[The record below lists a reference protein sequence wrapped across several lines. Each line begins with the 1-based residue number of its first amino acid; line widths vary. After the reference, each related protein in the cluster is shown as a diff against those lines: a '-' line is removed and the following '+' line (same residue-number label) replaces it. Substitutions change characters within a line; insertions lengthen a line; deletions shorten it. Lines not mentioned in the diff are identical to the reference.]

1 MNKLIKFQDLTPEV
15 YYKKSRDFQYIG
27 RLFDLVLNNA
37 KMNTDIISSL
47 PLNPDMDPRLL
58 DLLALTLGFKSKH
71 EYNTKQ
77 LAALCSI
84 FPLVLRNKGSKFAI
98 ETACN
103 ALLNAEGITKKA
115 SIEVKNQTISIF
127 LSSELSD
134 LNLLKDLLN
143 YILPAGMSFLL
154 IREATLVP
162 PSSKTSVGYND
173 HVVNYTDTSKAS
185 KVLWAEAK
193 NKSAILK
200 QTGTD
205 ATNAKE
211 SRAKDHAGVFVNTS
225 ILRQT
230 PEPETPKPETP
241 EPETPEPEPS
251 AEGGN

>member
-15 YYKKSRDFQYIG
+15 YYKRSRDFQYIG

-84 FPLVLRNKGSKFAI
+84 FPFVLRNKGSKLAI

-103 ALLNAEGITKKA
+103 ALLNAEGITKEA
-115 SIEVKNQTISIF
+115 SIEVSNQTVSIF
-127 LSSELSD
+127 LPSELSD

-143 YILPAGMSFLL
+143 YILPAGMSCSLVQ
-154 IREATLVP
+154 EATLVP
-162 PSSKTSVGYND
+162 PSSTTLVNYQD
-173 HVVNYTDTSKAS
+173 YVVNYTNTSKKS
-185 KVLWAEAK
+185 KDLWDEVTS
-193 NKSAILK
+193 KSIILK
-200 QTGTD
+200 QTGTN
-205 ATNAKE
+205 ATSAKE
-211 SRAKDHAGVFVNTS
+211 QRAKDHAGVFVNTS
-225 ILRQT
+225 IVRQT
-230 PEPETPKPETP
+230 AEQETKT
-241 EPETPEPEPS
+241 
-251 AEGGN
+251 EGGN

>member
-15 YYKKSRDFQYIG
+15 YYKRSRDFQYIG

-84 FPLVLRNKGSKFAI
+84 FPFVLRNKGSKLAI

-103 ALLNAEGITKKA
+103 ALLNAEGITKEA
-115 SIEVKNQTISIF
+115 SVEVSNQTVSIF
-127 LSSELSD
+127 LPSGLSD

-143 YILPAGMSFLL
+143 YILPAGMSCS
-154 IREATLVP
+154 IVREATLVP
-162 PSSKTSVGYND
+162 PSSTTLVSYND
-173 HVVNYTDTSKAS
+173 YVVNYTNTSS
-185 KVLWAEAK
+185 DLWTEAK
-193 NKSAILK
+193 KKSVILQ
-200 QTGTD
+200 QTDTD
-205 ATNAKE
+205 AANAKKQ
-211 SRAKDHAGVFVNTS
+211 RAKDHAGVFINTS
-225 ILRQT
+225 IIRQTAEPVSQT
-230 PEPETPKPETP
+230 PEPETEK
-241 EPETPEPEPS
+241 
-251 AEGGN
+251 EGGD

>member
-15 YYKKSRDFQYIG
+15 YYKRSRDFQYIG

-84 FPLVLRNKGSKFAI
+84 FPFVLRNKGSKLAI
-98 ETACN
+98 ETTCN
-103 ALLNAEGITKKA
+103 ALLNAEGITKEA
-115 SIEVKNQTISIF
+115 LIEVKNQTVSIF
-127 LSSELSD
+127 LPSELSD

-143 YILPAGMSFLL
+143 YILPAGMSCS
-154 IREATLVP
+154 IVREATLVP
-162 PSSKTSVGYND
+162 PSSTTSVGYND
-173 HVVNYTDTSKAS
+173 YVVNYTDTSKES
-185 KVLWAEAK
+185 ETIWADAK
-193 NKSAILK
+193 DKSVILR
-200 QTGTD
+200 QTGTE

-211 SRAKDHAGVFVNTS
+211 QRAKDHAGVFVNTS

-230 PEPETPKPETP
+230 AEPETHE
-241 EPETPEPEPS
+241 
-251 AEGGN
+251 EGGN

>member
-15 YYKKSRDFQYIG
+15 YYKRSRDFQYIG

-84 FPLVLRNKGSKFAI
+84 FPFVLRNKGSKLAI

-103 ALLNAEGITKKA
+103 ALLNAEGITKEA
-115 SIEVKNQTISIF
+115 LIEVSSQTVSIF
-127 LSSELSD
+127 LPSELSD

-143 YILPAGMSFLL
+143 YILPAGMSCSIIQEAALVPSSS
-154 IREATLVP
+154 ATLV
-162 PSSKTSVGYND
+162 SYND
-173 HVVNYTDTSKAS
+173 SVVNYTNTSKYEDTSKES
-185 KVLWAEAK
+185 QYLWTEAK
-193 NKSAILK
+193 KKSVILQ
-200 QTGTD
+200 QTDTD
-205 ATNAKE
+205 AANAKKQ
-211 SRAKDHAGVFVNTS
+211 RAKDHAGVFINTS
-225 ILRQT
+225 IIRQT
-230 PEPETPKPETP
+230 AEPVSQIPEPETNE
-241 EPETPEPEPS
+241 
-251 AEGGN
+251 EGGD

>member
-15 YYKKSRDFQYIG
+15 YYKRSRDFQYIG

-84 FPLVLRNKGSKFAI
+84 FPFVLRNKGSKLAI

-103 ALLNAEGITKKA
+103 ALLNAEGITKEA
-115 SIEVKNQTISIF
+115 SIEVSNQTVSIF
-127 LSSELSD
+127 LPSELSD

-143 YILPAGMSFLL
+143 YILPAGMSCSLVQ
-154 IREATLVP
+154 EATLVP
-162 PSSKTSVGYND
+162 PSSTTLVNYQD
-173 HVVNYTDTSKAS
+173 YVVNYTNTSKES
-185 KVLWAEAK
+185 KDLWDEVTS
-193 NKSAILK
+193 KSIILK
-200 QTGTD
+200 QTGTN
-205 ATNAKE
+205 ATSAKE
-211 SRAKDHAGVFVNTS
+211 QRAKDHAGVFVNTS
-225 ILRQT
+225 IVRQT
-230 PEPETPKPETP
+230 A
-241 EPETPEPEPS
+241 EPEPKK
-251 AEGGN
+251 EGGN

>member
-15 YYKKSRDFQYIG
+15 YYKRSRDFQYIG

-84 FPLVLRNKGSKFAI
+84 FPFILRNKGSKLAI

-103 ALLNAEGITKKA
+103 ALLNAEGITKEA
-115 SIEVKNQTISIF
+115 SIEISNQTVSIF
-127 LSSELSD
+127 LPSELSD

-143 YILPAGMSFLL
+143 YILPAGMSCSIVQEAAFVPLSS
-154 IREATLVP
+154 ATLV
-162 PSSKTSVGYND
+162 SYND
-173 HVVNYTDTSKAS
+173 SVVNYTNTSS
-185 KVLWAEAK
+185 DLFAEAK
-193 NKSAILK
+193 NKATILR
-200 QTGTD
+200 QTGDD
-205 ATNAKE
+205 AANAKE
-211 SRAKDHAGVFVNTS
+211 QRAKDHAGVFINTS

-230 PEPETPKPETP
+230 AEPETNK
-241 EPETPEPEPS
+241 
-251 AEGGN
+251 EGGD

>member
-15 YYKKSRDFQYIG
+15 YYKRSRDFQYIG

-84 FPLVLRNKGSKFAI
+84 FPFVLRNKGSKLAI

-103 ALLNAEGITKKA
+103 ALLNAEGITKEA
-115 SIEVKNQTISIF
+115 SIEVSNQTVSIF
-127 LSSELSD
+127 LPSELSD

-143 YILPAGMSFLL
+143 YILPAGMSCSL
-154 IREATLVP
+154 IQEATLVP
-162 PSSKTSVGYND
+162 PKSTTLVNYQD
-173 HVVNYTDTSKAS
+173 YVVNYTNTSKES
-185 KVLWAEAK
+185 KDLWDEVTS
-193 NKSAILK
+193 KSIILK
-200 QTGTD
+200 QTGTN
-205 ATNAKE
+205 ATSAKE
-211 SRAKDHAGVFVNTS
+211 QRAKDHAGVFVNTS
-225 ILRQT
+225 IVRQT
-230 PEPETPKPETP
+230 AEPESKK
-241 EPETPEPEPS
+241 
-251 AEGGN
+251 EGGN

>member
-15 YYKKSRDFQYIG
+15 YYKRSRDFQYIG

-84 FPLVLRNKGSKFAI
+84 FPFVLRNKGSKLAI

-103 ALLNAEGITKKA
+103 ALLNAEGITKEA
-115 SIEVKNQTISIF
+115 SIEVSNQIVSIF
-127 LSSELSD
+127 LPSELSD

-143 YILPAGMSFLL
+143 YILPAGMSCSLVQ
-154 IREATLVP
+154 EATLVP
-162 PSSKTSVGYND
+162 PKSTTLVNYQD
-173 HVVNYTDTSKAS
+173 YVVNYTNTSKGS
-185 KVLWAEAK
+185 KDLWDEVTS
-193 NKSAILK
+193 KSIILK
-200 QTGTD
+200 QTGTN
-205 ATNAKE
+205 ATSAKE
-211 SRAKDHAGVFVNTS
+211 QRAKDHAGVFVNTS
-225 ILRQT
+225 IVRQT
-230 PEPETPKPETP
+230 AEPESKK
-241 EPETPEPEPS
+241 
-251 AEGGN
+251 EGGN

>member
-15 YYKKSRDFQYIG
+15 YYKRSRDFQYIG

-84 FPLVLRNKGSKFAI
+84 FPFVLRNKGSKLAI

-103 ALLNAEGITKKA
+103 ALLNAEGITKEA
-115 SIEVKNQTISIF
+115 SIEVSNQTVSIF
-127 LSSELSD
+127 LPSELSD

-143 YILPAGMSFLL
+143 YILPAGMSCS
-154 IREATLVP
+154 IVREATLVP
-162 PSSKTSVGYND
+162 PRSTTLVSYND
-173 HVVNYTDTSKAS
+173 YVVNYTNTSKES
-185 KVLWAEAK
+185 KDLWDEVTS
-193 NKSAILK
+193 KSIILK
-200 QTGTD
+200 QTGTN
-205 ATNAKE
+205 ATSAKE
-211 SRAKDHAGVFVNTS
+211 QRVKDHAGVFVNTS
-225 ILRQT
+225 IVRQT
-230 PEPETPKPETP
+230 AEPESKK
-241 EPETPEPEPS
+241 
-251 AEGGN
+251 EGGN

>member
-15 YYKKSRDFQYIG
+15 YYKRSRDFQYIG

-84 FPLVLRNKGSKFAI
+84 FPFVLRNKGSKLAI

-103 ALLNAEGITKKA
+103 ALLNAEGITKEA
-115 SIEVKNQTISIF
+115 SIEVKNQTVSIF
-127 LSSELSD
+127 LPSELSD

-143 YILPAGMSFLL
+143 YILPAGMSCS
-154 IREATLVP
+154 IVREATLVP
-162 PSSKTSVGYND
+162 PSSTTLVNYND
-173 HVVNYTDTSKAS
+173 YVVNYTNTSKES
-185 KVLWAEAK
+185 KDLWDEVTS
-193 NKSAILK
+193 KSIILK
-200 QTGTD
+200 QTGTN
-205 ATNAKE
+205 ATSAKE
-211 SRAKDHAGVFVNTS
+211 QRAKDHAGVFVNTS
-225 ILRQT
+225 IVRQT
-230 PEPETPKPETP
+230 A
-241 EPETPEPEPS
+241 EPEPKK
-251 AEGGN
+251 EGGN

>member
-15 YYKKSRDFQYIG
+15 YYKRSRDFQYIG

-84 FPLVLRNKGSKFAI
+84 FPFVLRNKGSKLAI

-103 ALLNAEGITKKA
+103 ALLNAEGITKEA
-115 SIEVKNQTISIF
+115 SVEVSNQTVSIF
-127 LSSELSD
+127 LPSELSD

-143 YILPAGMSFLL
+143 YILPAGMSCSL
-154 IREATLVP
+154 IQQATLVP
-162 PSSKTSVGYND
+162 PSSTTLVNYQD
-173 HVVNYTDTSKAS
+173 YVVNYTNTSKGS
-185 KVLWAEAK
+185 KDLWDEVTS
-193 NKSAILK
+193 KSIILK
-200 QTGTD
+200 QTGTN
-205 ATNAKE
+205 ATSAKE
-211 SRAKDHAGVFVNTS
+211 QRAKDHAGVFVNTS
-225 ILRQT
+225 IVRQT
-230 PEPETPKPETP
+230 AEPESKK
-241 EPETPEPEPS
+241 
-251 AEGGN
+251 EGGN

>member
-15 YYKKSRDFQYIG
+15 YYKRSRDFQYIG

-84 FPLVLRNKGSKFAI
+84 FPFVLRNKGSKLAI

-103 ALLNAEGITKKA
+103 ALLNAEGITKEA
-115 SIEVKNQTISIF
+115 SIEVSNQTVSIF
-127 LSSELSD
+127 LPSELSD

-143 YILPAGMSFLL
+143 YILPAGMSCSL
-154 IREATLVP
+154 IQEATLVP
-162 PSSKTSVGYND
+162 PRPTTAVSYND
-173 HVVNYTDTSKAS
+173 YVVNYTNTSND
-185 KVLWAEAK
+185 LWAEAK
-193 NKSAILK
+193 NKSVILRQTDVGDSKDVEKAKK
-200 QTGTD
+200 Q
-205 ATNAKE
+205 
-211 SRAKDHAGVFVNTS
+211 RAKDHAGVFVNTS
-225 ILRQT
+225 IIRQT
-230 PEPETPKPETP
+230 PEPATAAPET
-241 EPETPEPEPS
+241 S

>member
-15 YYKKSRDFQYIG
+15 YYKRSRDFQYIG

-84 FPLVLRNKGSKFAI
+84 FPFVLRNKGSKLAI

-103 ALLNAEGITKKA
+103 ALLNAEGITKEA
-115 SIEVKNQTISIF
+115 SIEVSNQTVSIF
-127 LSSELSD
+127 LPSELSD

-143 YILPAGMSFLL
+143 YILPAGMSCSL
-154 IREATLVP
+154 IQEATLVP
-162 PSSKTSVGYND
+162 PSSTTLVNYQD
-173 HVVNYTDTSKAS
+173 YVVNYTNTSKES
-185 KVLWAEAK
+185 KDLWNEVTS
-193 NKSAILK
+193 KSIILK
-200 QTGTD
+200 QTGTN
-205 ATNAKE
+205 ATSAKE
-211 SRAKDHAGVFVNTS
+211 QRAKDHAGVFVNTS
-225 ILRQT
+225 IVRQT
-230 PEPETPKPETP
+230 AEQETKT
-241 EPETPEPEPS
+241 
-251 AEGGN
+251 EGGN

>member
-84 FPLVLRNKGSKFAI
+84 FPFVLRKKGSKLAI

-103 ALLNAEGITKKA
+103 ALLNAEGITKEA
-115 SIEVKNQTISIF
+115 SIEVSNQTVAIF
-127 LSSELSD
+127 LPSELSD

-143 YILPAGMSFLL
+143 YILPAGMSCSLVQ
-154 IREATLVP
+154 EATLVP
-162 PSSKTSVGYND
+162 PSSTTLVNYQD
-173 HVVNYTDTSKAS
+173 YVVNYTNTSKES
-185 KVLWAEAK
+185 KDLWDEVTS
-193 NKSAILK
+193 KSIILK
-200 QTGTD
+200 QTGTN
-205 ATNAKE
+205 ATSAKE
-211 SRAKDHAGVFVNTS
+211 QRAKDHAGVFVNTS
-225 ILRQT
+225 IVRQT
-230 PEPETPKPETP
+230 AEPESKK
-241 EPETPEPEPS
+241 
-251 AEGGN
+251 EGGN

>member
-15 YYKKSRDFQYIG
+15 YYKRSRDFQYIG

-84 FPLVLRNKGSKFAI
+84 FPFVLRNKGSKLAI

-103 ALLNAEGITKKA
+103 ALLNAEGITKEA
-115 SIEVKNQTISIF
+115 SIEVSNQTVSIF
-127 LSSELSD
+127 LPSELSD

-143 YILPAGMSFLL
+143 YILPAGMSCSLVQ
-154 IREATLVP
+154 EATLVP
-162 PSSKTSVGYND
+162 PSSTTLVNYQD
-173 HVVNYTDTSKAS
+173 YVVNYTNTSKES
-185 KVLWAEAK
+185 KDLWNEVTS
-193 NKSAILK
+193 KSIILK
-200 QTGTD
+200 QTGTN
-205 ATNAKE
+205 AASAKE
-211 SRAKDHAGVFVNTS
+211 QRAKDHAGVFVNTS
-225 ILRQT
+225 IVRQT
-230 PEPETPKPETP
+230 AEPESKK
-241 EPETPEPEPS
+241 
-251 AEGGN
+251 EGGN

>member
-15 YYKKSRDFQYIG
+15 YYKRSRDFQYIG

-84 FPLVLRNKGSKFAI
+84 FPFVLRNKGSKLAI

-103 ALLNAEGITKKA
+103 ALLNAEGITKEA
-115 SIEVKNQTISIF
+115 SIEVSDQTVSIF
-127 LSSELSD
+127 LPSELSD

-143 YILPAGMSFLL
+143 YILPAGMSCSLVQ
-154 IREATLVP
+154 EATLVP
-162 PSSKTSVGYND
+162 PSSTTLVNYQD
-173 HVVNYTDTSKAS
+173 YVVNYTNTSKES
-185 KVLWAEAK
+185 KDLWDEVTS
-193 NKSAILK
+193 KSIILK
-200 QTGTD
+200 QTGTN
-205 ATNAKE
+205 ATSAKE
-211 SRAKDHAGVFVNTS
+211 QRAKDHAGVFVNTS
-225 ILRQT
+225 IVRQT
-230 PEPETPKPETP
+230 A
-241 EPETPEPEPS
+241 EPEPKK
-251 AEGGN
+251 EGGN

>member
-15 YYKKSRDFQYIG
+15 YYKRSRDFQYIG

-84 FPLVLRNKGSKFAI
+84 FPFVLRNKGSKLAI

-103 ALLNAEGITKKA
+103 ALLNAEGITKEA
-115 SIEVKNQTISIF
+115 SIEVSNQTVSIF
-127 LSSELSD
+127 LPSELSD

-143 YILPAGMSFLL
+143 YILPAGMSCSLVQ
-154 IREATLVP
+154 EATLVP
-162 PSSKTSVGYND
+162 PSSTTLVNYQD
-173 HVVNYTDTSKAS
+173 YVVNYTNTSKES
-185 KVLWAEAK
+185 KDLWDEVTS
-193 NKSAILK
+193 KSIILK
-200 QTGTD
+200 QTGTN
-205 ATNAKE
+205 ATSAKE
-211 SRAKDHAGVFVNTS
+211 QRAKDHAGVFVNTS
-225 ILRQT
+225 IVRQT
-230 PEPETPKPETP
+230 AEQETKT
-241 EPETPEPEPS
+241 
-251 AEGGN
+251 

>member
-15 YYKKSRDFQYIG
+15 YYKRSRDFQYIG

-84 FPLVLRNKGSKFAI
+84 FPFVLRNKGSKLAI

-103 ALLNAEGITKKA
+103 ALLNAEGITKEA
-115 SIEVKNQTISIF
+115 SIEVSNQTVSIF
-127 LSSELSD
+127 LPSELSD

-143 YILPAGMSFLL
+143 YILPAGMSCSL
-154 IREATLVP
+154 IQQATLVP
-162 PSSKTSVGYND
+162 PSSTTLVNYQD
-173 HVVNYTDTSKAS
+173 YVVNYTNTSKGS
-185 KVLWAEAK
+185 KDLWDEVTS
-193 NKSAILK
+193 KSIILK
-200 QTGTD
+200 QTGTN
-205 ATNAKE
+205 ATSAKE
-211 SRAKDHAGVFVNTS
+211 QRAKDHAGVFVNTS
-225 ILRQT
+225 IVRQT
-230 PEPETPKPETP
+230 AEQETKT
-241 EPETPEPEPS
+241 
-251 AEGGN
+251 EGGN

>member
-84 FPLVLRNKGSKFAI
+84 FPFVLRNKGSKLAI

-103 ALLNAEGITKKA
+103 ALLNAEGITKGA
-115 SIEVKNQTISIF
+115 SIEVNNQTISIF
-127 LSSELSD
+127 LPSELSD

-143 YILPAGMSFLL
+143 YILPAGMSCSLVQ
-154 IREATLVP
+154 EATLVP
-162 PSSKTSVGYND
+162 PSSTTLVNYQD
-173 HVVNYTDTSKAS
+173 YVVNYTNTSND
-185 KVLWAEAK
+185 LWAEAK
-193 NKSAILK
+193 NKSIILK
-200 QTGTD
+200 QTDTE
-205 ATNAKE
+205 ATEAKK
-211 SRAKDHAGVFVNTS
+211 SRAEDHAGVFVNTS
-225 ILRQT
+225 IIRQT
-230 PEPETPKPETP
+230 AEPETKTED
-241 EPETPEPEPS
+241 
-251 AEGGN
+251 GN

>member
-15 YYKKSRDFQYIG
+15 YYKRSRDFQYIG

-84 FPLVLRNKGSKFAI
+84 FPFVLRNKGSKLAI

-115 SIEVKNQTISIF
+115 SIEVSNQTVSIF
-127 LSSELSD
+127 LPSELSD

-143 YILPAGMSFLL
+143 YILPAGMSCSLVQ
-154 IREATLVP
+154 EATLVP
-162 PSSKTSVGYND
+162 PSSTTLVNYQD
-173 HVVNYTDTSKAS
+173 YVVNYTNTSKES
-185 KVLWAEAK
+185 KDLWDEVTS
-193 NKSAILK
+193 KSIILK
-200 QTGTD
+200 QTGTN

-211 SRAKDHAGVFVNTS
+211 QRAKDHAGVFVNTS
-225 ILRQT
+225 IVRQT
-230 PEPETPKPETP
+230 AEPESKK
-241 EPETPEPEPS
+241 
-251 AEGGN
+251 EGGN

>member
-84 FPLVLRNKGSKFAI
+84 FPFVLRNKGSKLAI

-103 ALLNAEGITKKA
+103 ALLNAEGITKGA
-115 SIEVKNQTISIF
+115 SIEVDNQTISIF
-127 LSSELSD
+127 LPSELSD

-143 YILPAGMSFLL
+143 YILPAGMSCSLVQ
-154 IREATLVP
+154 EATLVP
-162 PSSKTSVGYND
+162 PSSTTLVNYQD
-173 HVVNYTDTSKAS
+173 YVVNYTNTSND
-185 KVLWAEAK
+185 LWAEAK
-193 NKSAILK
+193 NKSIILK
-200 QTGTD
+200 QTDTE
-205 ATNAKE
+205 ATEAKK
-211 SRAKDHAGVFVNTS
+211 SRAEDHAGVFVNTS
-225 ILRQT
+225 IIRQT
-230 PEPETPKPETP
+230 AEPETKTKD
-241 EPETPEPEPS
+241 
-251 AEGGN
+251 GN

>member
-15 YYKKSRDFQYIG
+15 YYKRSRDFQYIG

-84 FPLVLRNKGSKFAI
+84 FPFVLRNKGSKLAI

-103 ALLNAEGITKKA
+103 ALLNAEGITKEA
-115 SIEVKNQTISIF
+115 SIEVSNQTVSIF
-127 LSSELSD
+127 LPSELSD

-143 YILPAGMSFLL
+143 YILPAGMSCSL
-154 IREATLVP
+154 IQEATLVP
-162 PSSKTSVGYND
+162 PKSTTAVGYND
-173 HVVNYTDTSKAS
+173 YVVNYTNTSMD
-185 KVLWAEAK
+185 LWTEAK
-193 NKSAILK
+193 NKSIILRQTDIGDSKDVEKAKK
-200 QTGTD
+200 Q
-205 ATNAKE
+205 
-211 SRAKDHAGVFVNTS
+211 RMKDHAGVFVNTS
-225 ILRQT
+225 VVRQT
-230 PEPETPKPETP
+230 AEPETHE
-241 EPETPEPEPS
+241 
-251 AEGGN
+251 EGGN

>member
-15 YYKKSRDFQYIG
+15 YYKRSRDFQYIG

-84 FPLVLRNKGSKFAI
+84 FPFVLRNKGSKLAI

-103 ALLNAEGITKKA
+103 ALLNAEGITKEA
-115 SIEVKNQTISIF
+115 SIEVSNQTVSIF
-127 LSSELSD
+127 LPSELSD

-143 YILPAGMSFLL
+143 YILPAGMSCSLVQ
-154 IREATLVP
+154 EATLVP
-162 PSSKTSVGYND
+162 PSSTTLVNYQD
-173 HVVNYTDTSKAS
+173 YVVNYTNTSKES
-185 KVLWAEAK
+185 KDLWDEVTS
-193 NKSAILK
+193 KSIILK
-200 QTGTD
+200 QTGTN
-205 ATNAKE
+205 ATSAKE
-211 SRAKDHAGVFVNTS
+211 QRAKDHAGVFVNTS
-225 ILRQT
+225 IVRQT
-230 PEPETPKPETP
+230 A
-241 EPETPEPEPS
+241 EPEPKN
-251 AEGGN
+251 EGGN

>member
-15 YYKKSRDFQYIG
+15 YYKRSRDFQYIG

-84 FPLVLRNKGSKFAI
+84 FPFVLRNKGSKLAI

-103 ALLNAEGITKKA
+103 ALLNAEGITKEA
-115 SIEVKNQTISIF
+115 SIEVSNQTVSIF
-127 LSSELSD
+127 LPSELSD

-143 YILPAGMSFLL
+143 YILPAGMSCSLVQ
-154 IREATLVP
+154 EATLVP
-162 PSSKTSVGYND
+162 PSSTTLVNYQD
-173 HVVNYTDTSKAS
+173 YVVNYTNTSKES
-185 KVLWAEAK
+185 KDLWDEVTS
-193 NKSAILK
+193 KSIILK
-200 QTGTD
+200 QTGTN
-205 ATNAKE
+205 ATSAKE
-211 SRAKDHAGVFVNTS
+211 QRAKDHAGVFVNTS
-225 ILRQT
+225 VVRQT
-230 PEPETPKPETP
+230 AEPVSQATEPATAEPETHE
-241 EPETPEPEPS
+241 
-251 AEGGN
+251 EGGN

>member
-15 YYKKSRDFQYIG
+15 YYKRSRDFQYIG

-84 FPLVLRNKGSKFAI
+84 FPFVLRNKGSKLAI

-115 SIEVKNQTISIF
+115 SIEVSNQTVSIF
-127 LSSELSD
+127 LPSELSD

-143 YILPAGMSFLL
+143 YILPAGMSCSL
-154 IREATLVP
+154 IQQATLVP
-162 PSSKTSVGYND
+162 PSSTTLVNYQD
-173 HVVNYTDTSKAS
+173 YVVNYTNTSKGS
-185 KVLWAEAK
+185 KDLWDEVTS
-193 NKSAILK
+193 KSIILK
-200 QTGTD
+200 QTGTN
-205 ATNAKE
+205 ATSAKE
-211 SRAKDHAGVFVNTS
+211 QRAKDHAGVFVNTS
-225 ILRQT
+225 IVRQT
-230 PEPETPKPETP
+230 AEQETKT
-241 EPETPEPEPS
+241 
-251 AEGGN
+251 EGGN

>member
-15 YYKKSRDFQYIG
+15 YYKRSRDFQYIG

-47 PLNPDMDPRLL
+47 PLNPDMDPKLL

-84 FPLVLRNKGSKFAI
+84 FPFVLRNKGSKLAI

-103 ALLNAEGITKKA
+103 ALLNAEGITKEA
-115 SIEVKNQTISIF
+115 SIEVSSQTVSIF
-127 LSSELSD
+127 LPSELSD

-143 YILPAGMSFLL
+143 YILPAGMSCSL
-154 IREATLVP
+154 IQQATLVP
-162 PSSKTSVGYND
+162 PSSTTLVNYND
-173 HVVNYTDTSKAS
+173 YVVNYTNTSS
-185 KVLWAEAK
+185 DLWAEAK
-193 NKSAILK
+193 KKSVILR

-205 ATNAKE
+205 AANAKE
-211 SRAKDHAGVFVNTS
+211 QRAKDHAGVFVNTS
-225 ILRQT
+225 IIRQT
-230 PEPETPKPETP
+230 PEPETNK
-241 EPETPEPEPS
+241 
-251 AEGGN
+251 EGGD

>member
-15 YYKKSRDFQYIG
+15 YYKRSRDFQYIG

-84 FPLVLRNKGSKFAI
+84 FPFVLRNKGSKLAI

-103 ALLNAEGITKKA
+103 ALLNAEGITKEA
-115 SIEVKNQTISIF
+115 SVEVSNQTVSIF
-127 LSSELSD
+127 LPSELSD

-143 YILPAGMSFLL
+143 YILPAGMSCSLVQ
-154 IREATLVP
+154 EATLVP
-162 PSSKTSVGYND
+162 PSSTTLVNYQD
-173 HVVNYTDTSKAS
+173 YVVNYTNTSKES
-185 KVLWAEAK
+185 KDLWDEVTS
-193 NKSAILK
+193 KSIILK
-200 QTGTD
+200 QTGTN
-205 ATNAKE
+205 ATSAKE
-211 SRAKDHAGVFVNTS
+211 QRAKDHAGVFVNTS
-225 ILRQT
+225 IIRQT
-230 PEPETPKPETP
+230 AEPESKK
-241 EPETPEPEPS
+241 
-251 AEGGN
+251 EGGN

>member
-47 PLNPDMDPRLL
+47 LLNPDMDPRLL

-84 FPLVLRNKGSKFAI
+84 FPFVLRNKGSKLAI

-103 ALLNAEGITKKA
+103 ALLNAEGITKGA
-115 SIEVKNQTISIF
+115 SIEVDNQTISIF
-127 LSSELSD
+127 LPSELSD

-143 YILPAGMSFLL
+143 YILPAGMSCSL
-154 IREATLVP
+154 IQEATLVP
-162 PSSKTSVGYND
+162 PSSTTVVNYQD
-173 HVVNYTDTSKAS
+173 YVVNYTNTSND
-185 KVLWAEAK
+185 LWAEAK
-193 NKSAILK
+193 NKSIILK
-200 QTGTD
+200 QTGTE

-211 SRAKDHAGVFVNTS
+211 SRAEDHAGVFVNTS
-225 ILRQT
+225 IIRQT
-230 PEPETPKPETP
+230 AEPETNT
-241 EPETPEPEPS
+241 
-251 AEGGN
+251 EGGN

>member
-15 YYKKSRDFQYIG
+15 YYKRSRDFQYIG

-84 FPLVLRNKGSKFAI
+84 FPFVLRNKGSKLAI

-103 ALLNAEGITKKA
+103 ALLNAEGITKDA
-115 SIEVKNQTISIF
+115 SIEVSNQTISIF
-127 LSSELSD
+127 LPSELSD

-143 YILPAGMSFLL
+143 YILPAGMSCSL
-154 IREATLVP
+154 IQEATLVP
-162 PSSKTSVGYND
+162 PKPTTAVSYND
-173 HVVNYTDTSKAS
+173 YVVNYTNTSKES
-185 KVLWAEAK
+185 KDLWDEVTS
-193 NKSAILK
+193 KSIILK
-200 QTGTD
+200 QTGTN
-205 ATNAKE
+205 ATSAKE
-211 SRAKDHAGVFVNTS
+211 QRAKDHAGVFVNTS
-225 ILRQT
+225 IVRQT
-230 PEPETPKPETP
+230 AEPESKK
-241 EPETPEPEPS
+241 
-251 AEGGN
+251 EGGN

>member
-15 YYKKSRDFQYIG
+15 YYKRSRDFQYIG

-84 FPLVLRNKGSKFAI
+84 FPFVLRNKGSKLAI

-103 ALLNAEGITKKA
+103 ALLNAEGITKEA
-115 SIEVKNQTISIF
+115 SIEVSNQTVSIF
-127 LSSELSD
+127 LPSELSD

-143 YILPAGMSFLL
+143 YILPAGMSCSLVQ
-154 IREATLVP
+154 EATLVP
-162 PSSKTSVGYND
+162 PSSTTLVNYQD
-173 HVVNYTDTSKAS
+173 YVVNYTNTSKES
-185 KVLWAEAK
+185 KDLWDEVTS
-193 NKSAILK
+193 KSIILK
-200 QTGTD
+200 QTGTN
-205 ATNAKE
+205 ATSAKE
-211 SRAKDHAGVFVNTS
+211 QRAKDHAGVFVNTS
-225 ILRQT
+225 IVRQT
-230 PEPETPKPETP
+230 AEPESKK
-241 EPETPEPEPS
+241 
-251 AEGGN
+251 EGGN

>member
-15 YYKKSRDFQYIG
+15 YYKRSRDFQYIG

-84 FPLVLRNKGSKFAI
+84 FPFVLRNKGSKLAI

-103 ALLNAEGITKKA
+103 ALLNAEGITKEA
-115 SIEVKNQTISIF
+115 SIEVSNQTVSIF
-127 LSSELSD
+127 LPSELSD

-143 YILPAGMSFLL
+143 YILPAGMSCSLVQ
-154 IREATLVP
+154 EATLVP
-162 PSSKTSVGYND
+162 PSSTTLVNYQD
-173 HVVNYTDTSKAS
+173 YVVNYTNTSKES
-185 KVLWAEAK
+185 KDLWDEVTS
-193 NKSAILK
+193 KSIILK
-200 QTGTD
+200 QTGTN
-205 ATNAKE
+205 ATSAKE
-211 SRAKDHAGVFVNTS
+211 QRAKDHAGVFVNTS
-225 ILRQT
+225 IVRQT
-230 PEPETPKPETP
+230 AEPESKK
-241 EPETPEPEPS
+241 
-251 AEGGN
+251 